1 MRKPKSQCE
10 KSAENV
16 KDLRQGRGLTQE
28 EFAEKIGV
36 APNTISRI
44 EQNENPMSAN
54 VALKIAQEFHV
65 SLDYLFGRTPYEEGE
80 PPCSKTCEELINA
93 QNLIEIQENMIK
105 ELEGKIQAVKEAIE
119 GKRTIRLKKT
129 DRSN

>member
-1 MRKPKSQCE
+1 MREPKSQRE

-16 KDLRQGRGLTQE
+16 KSLRQGKGLTQE
-28 EFAEKIGV
+28 KFAEKIGV

-44 EQNENPMSAN
+44 EQNENPISAN

-65 SLDYLFGRTPYEEGE
+65 SLDYLFGFTSYEEGGA
-80 PPCSKTCEELINA
+80 PCNISCDELINA
-93 QNLIEIQENMIK
+93 QNQIELRDFKIE
-105 ELEGKIQAVKEAIE
+105 ELEGKLRAVKEAIE